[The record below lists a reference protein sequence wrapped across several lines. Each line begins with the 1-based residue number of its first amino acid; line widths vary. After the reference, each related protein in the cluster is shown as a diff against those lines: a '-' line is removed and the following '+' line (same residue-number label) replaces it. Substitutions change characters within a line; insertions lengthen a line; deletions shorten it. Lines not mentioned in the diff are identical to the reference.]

1 MSKNKNLF
9 ISDYLL
15 EENILYS
22 MHNVKFLIIL
32 ITAIFFCF
40 NVYPVQENLITWF
53 LPFYNKGTKEL
64 TINTPPF
71 ITSNLIYNQL
81 KFDYIKFVYFFIF
94 NKNTN
99 KEIDNYYNFL
109 ISNLIKTTKII
120 NIVTRS
126 ATNPEKVL
134 EYISKEKDA
143 FGIISTPFLMKSI
156 QTNTSLIKNINFI
169 VIPNY
174 NYIFFITNK
183 NLNISSLEQLNNK
196 KVNIGPKNYDSNIFG
211 NDLLKN
217 IEILNNVKINRYYDD
232 DKIAIEKLR
241 NREIDGMIFTDLFP
255 SNFLNKIIENDL
267 EKTFFI
273 VPLKNIN
280 EVLFKTI
287 HPFIKN
293 VSLDLNALPKNYL
306 PIKVNDL
313 EYTMFR
319 PNLDT
324 FQYPVFFICN
334 KDAKPIISYE
344 IVKGV
349 VNNLDVLNKS
359 DMTLKNQWNYL
370 ALPDIANDNFIPTHI
385 GAKFFYNQLTVN
397 TTNPDELC
405 KYYIGKKKCGPED
418 IESAKIIMGDD

>member
-1 MSKNKNLF
+1 M
-9 ISDYLL
+9 
-15 EENILYS
+15 
-22 MHNVKFLIIL
+22 IIL
-32 ITAIFFCF
+32 IIAIYFCF
-40 NVYPVQENLITWF
+40 QVYPVQENLITWF

-71 ITSNLIYNQL
+71 IKSNLIYNQL
-81 KFDYIKFVYFFIF
+81 KFDYIKYIYFFIY

-99 KEIDNYYNFL
+99 NKIDNYYNFL
-109 ISNLIKTTKII
+109 ISNLIKTTKIVNII
-120 NIVTRS
+120 NRN
-126 ATNPEKVL
+126 ATNSQKVL
-134 EYISKEKDA
+134 EFISKEKDA
-143 FGIISTPFLMKSI
+143 FGIISSPFLLKSI
-156 QTNTSLIKNINFI
+156 QTDTSQIQNVNFI

-183 NLNISSLEQLNNK
+183 NLNISSLSQLNNK
-196 KVNIGPKNYDSNIFG
+196 KVNIGPENYDSNIFG

-217 IEILNNVKINRYYDD
+217 LEILNNIKIQRFYDSD
-232 DKIAIEKLR
+232 EVAIEKLK
-241 NREIDGMIFTDLFP
+241 NTEIDGMIFTDLYP
-255 SNFLNKIIENDL
+255 SNFLNKIIGNNTENNL
-267 EKTFFI
+267 FI
-273 VPLKNIN
+273 LPLKDIN
-280 EVLFKTI
+280 QVLFKKM

-293 VSLDLNALPKNYL
+293 VAIDLNSLPQNYL

-313 EYTMFR
+313 EYTKFR
-319 PNLDT
+319 PDLDT
-324 FQYPVFFICN
+324 FQYPMFFICN
-334 KDAKPIISYE
+334 KDARPIISYE

-359 DMTLKNQWNYL
+359 SMTLKNQWNYL

-385 GAKFFYNQLTVN
+385 GAKIFYNQLTVN

>member
-1 MSKNKNLF
+1 
-9 ISDYLL
+9 
-15 EENILYS
+15 
-22 MHNVKFLIIL
+22 MHNVKFMIIL
-32 ITAIFFCF
+32 IIAIFFSF
-40 NVYPVQENLITWF
+40 QVRQVQENLITWF

-64 TINTPPF
+64 TVNTPPF
-71 ITSNLIYNQL
+71 ITSNLVYNQL
-81 KFDYIKFVYFFIF
+81 KFDYIKYIYFFIY

-99 KEIDNYYNFL
+99 NEIDNYYNFL
-109 ISNLIKTTKII
+109 ISNLIKTTKIE
-120 NIVTRS
+120 NIITRS

-134 EYISKEKDA
+134 QFISQEKDA
-143 FGIISTPFLMKSI
+143 FGIVSSPFLIKAI
-156 QTNTSLIKNINFI
+156 QTNTSQIKNINFI

-183 NLNISSLEQLNNK
+183 NLQISSLDQLNNK
-196 KVNIGPKNYDSNIFG
+196 KVNIGPINYDSNIFG
-211 NDLLKN
+211 NDLLRN
-217 IEILNNVKINRYYDD
+217 IEILNNFKIERFYDD
-232 DKIAIEKLR
+232 DKVAIEKLR
-241 NREIDGMIFTDLFP
+241 NQQIDGMVFTDLYP
-255 SNFLNKIIENDL
+255 SNFLNKIFEDEINN
-267 EKTFFI
+267 TFFI
-273 VPLKNIN
+273 LPLKNIN
-280 EVLFKTI
+280 QELFKKI
-287 HPFIKN
+287 HPFVKN
-293 VSLDLNALPKNYL
+293 VAIDLNSVSKNYL

-313 EYTMFR
+313 EYTKFR
-319 PNLDT
+319 PDLDT
-324 FQYPVFFICN
+324 FQYPVLFICN

-385 GAKFFYNQLTVN
+385 GAKTFYNQLTVN

>member
-1 MSKNKNLF
+1 
-9 ISDYLL
+9 
-15 EENILYS
+15 
-22 MHNVKFLIIL
+22 MHNVKFMIIL
-32 ITAIFFCF
+32 IIAIFFSF
-40 NVYPVQENLITWF
+40 QVRQVQENLITWF

-64 TINTPPF
+64 TVNTPPF

-81 KFDYIKFVYFFIF
+81 KFDYIKYVYFFIY

-99 KEIDNYYNFL
+99 NEIDNYYNFL
-109 ISNLIKTTKII
+109 ISNLIKTTKIE
-120 NIVTRS
+120 NIITRS
-126 ATNPEKVL
+126 AINPEKVL
-134 EYISKEKDA
+134 QFISQEKDA
-143 FGIISTPFLMKSI
+143 FGIVSSPFLIKAI
-156 QTNTSLIKNINFI
+156 QTNTSQIKNINFI

-183 NLNISSLEQLNNK
+183 NLQISSLDQLNNK
-196 KVNIGPKNYDSNIFG
+196 KVNIGPMNYDSNIFG
-211 NDLLKN
+211 NDLLRN
-217 IEILNNVKINRYYDD
+217 IEILNNFKIERFYDD
-232 DKIAIEKLR
+232 DKVAIEKLR
-241 NREIDGMIFTDLFP
+241 NQQIDGMVFTDLYP
-255 SNFLNKIIENDL
+255 SNFLNKIFEDDL
-267 EKTFFI
+267 DNTFFI
-273 VPLKNIN
+273 LPLKNIN
-280 EVLFKTI
+280 QELFKKI
-287 HPFIKN
+287 HPFVKN
-293 VSLDLNALPKNYL
+293 VAIDLNSVSKNYL

-313 EYTMFR
+313 EYTKFR
-319 PNLDT
+319 PDLDT
-324 FQYPVFFICN
+324 FQYPVLFICN

-385 GAKFFYNQLTVN
+385 GAKTFYNQLTVN

>member
-1 MSKNKNLF
+1 M
-9 ISDYLL
+9 
-15 EENILYS
+15 
-22 MHNVKFLIIL
+22 IIL
-32 ITAIFFCF
+32 IIAIYFCF
-40 NVYPVQENLITWF
+40 QVYPVQENLITWF

-71 ITSNLIYNQL
+71 IKSNLIYNQL
-81 KFDYIKFVYFFIF
+81 KFDYIKYIYFFIY

-99 KEIDNYYNFL
+99 NKIDNYYNFL
-109 ISNLIKTTKII
+109 ISNLIKTTKIVNII
-120 NIVTRS
+120 NRN
-126 ATNPEKVL
+126 ATNSQKVL
-134 EYISKEKDA
+134 EFISKEKDA
-143 FGIISTPFLMKSI
+143 FGIISSPFLLKSI
-156 QTNTSLIKNINFI
+156 QTDISQIQNVNFI

-183 NLNISSLEQLNNK
+183 NLNISSLSQLNNK
-196 KVNIGPKNYDSNIFG
+196 KVNIGPENYDSNIFG

-217 IEILNNVKINRYYDD
+217 LEILNNIKIQRFYDSD
-232 DKIAIEKLR
+232 EVAIEKLK
-241 NREIDGMIFTDLFP
+241 NTEIDGMIFTDLYP
-255 SNFLNKIIENDL
+255 SNFLNKIIGNNTENNL
-267 EKTFFI
+267 FI
-273 VPLKNIN
+273 LPLKDIN
-280 EVLFKTI
+280 QVLFKKM

-293 VSLDLNALPKNYL
+293 VAIDLNSLPQNYL

-313 EYTMFR
+313 EYTKFR
-319 PNLDT
+319 PDLDT
-324 FQYPVFFICN
+324 FQYPMFFICN
-334 KDAKPIISYE
+334 KDARPIISYE

-359 DMTLKNQWNYL
+359 SMTLKNQWNYL

-385 GAKFFYNQLTVN
+385 GAKIFYNQLTVN

>member
-1 MSKNKNLF
+1 
-9 ISDYLL
+9 
-15 EENILYS
+15 
-22 MHNVKFLIIL
+22 MHNVKFMIIL
-32 ITAIFFCF
+32 IIAIFFTF
-40 NVYPVQENLITWF
+40 QVHEVQENLITWF

-64 TINTPPF
+64 TVNTPPF
-71 ITSNLIYNQL
+71 ITSNLVYNQL
-81 KFDYIKFVYFFIF
+81 KFDYIKYVYFFIY

-99 KEIDNYYNFL
+99 NEIDNYYNFL
-109 ISNLIKTTKII
+109 ISNLIKTTKIE
-120 NIVTRS
+120 NIITRS
-126 ATNPEKVL
+126 AIDPEKVL
-134 EYISKEKDA
+134 QIISQEKDA
-143 FGIISTPFLMKSI
+143 FGIISSPFLIKAI
-156 QTNTSLIKNINFI
+156 QTNTSLIENINFI

-183 NLNISSLEQLNNK
+183 NLQISSLDQLNNK
-196 KVNIGPKNYDSNIFG
+196 KVNIGPMNYDSNIFG
-211 NDLLKN
+211 NDLLRN
-217 IEILNNVKINRYYDD
+217 IEILNNIKIERFYDD
-232 DKIAIEKLR
+232 DQVAIEKLR
-241 NREIDGMIFTDLFP
+241 NKQIDGMVFTDLYP
-255 SNFLNKIIENDL
+255 SNFLNKIFEEDL
-267 EKTFFI
+267 DKTFFI
-273 VPLKNIN
+273 LPLKNIN
-280 EVLFKTI
+280 QELFKKI
-287 HPFIKN
+287 HPFVKN
-293 VSLDLNALPKNYL
+293 VAIDLNSLSKNYL

-324 FQYPVFFICN
+324 LQYPVLFICN

-385 GAKFFYNQLTVN
+385 GAKIFYNKLTVN

-405 KYYIGKKKCGPED
+405 KYYIGKKKCGPEE